1 MLDPQK
7 LTVKSQ
13 ESLAKAVQLAQK
25 YKHSQVE
32 PIHLLQ
38 SLALDSA
45 GVVVAIFQKLN
56 INMSQMLDDLKKA
69 VDALP
74 TVEKVNQPTISPKI
88 SQILKAASEQ
98 AKKLG
103 DEFVSREHILL
114 ALSLTECQACDI
126 LKSHS
131 VTHKNIKEVL
141 VQVRGTQ
148 KADSQDPEGK
158 YSILEKYTLNLTDL
172 AKQGKLDPVIGR
184 NQEIRRLMQVLSRRT
199 KNNPVLI
206 GDPGVGKTAIVEG
219 LAQRIYN
226 KDVPESL
233 KNKILLSVD
242 IASIL
247 AGAKYRGEFEERL
260 KALLAEVQKAEG
272 KYILFIDEL
281 HTIVGAGN
289 AQGAVDAGNMLKPG
303 LARGILRIIGATTIN
318 EYRQYIEKDAALE
331 RRFQPV
337 QVDQNTVED
346 TIAILRGL
354 KEKYEV
360 HHGIGITD
368 QAIIAAATLSDRY
381 ISDRFLP
388 DKAIDL
394 LDEAASAIKIQSQS
408 KPEALDTLERQ
419 ITQLQIEKQAVDKS
433 KKQEIDKKLAN
444 LNETTNS
451 LKLKWENQKKLI
463 TDIHALREEIDKLKL
478 KLEEAERNVSLDEAA
493 KIKYGTL
500 PEKQKNLKNFE
511 KKWQQIKPED
521 RLLKEEVDE
530 QDIASVVSRWTQIPV
545 SKLIQKDADKLKD
558 LESYLAKQVIGQK
571 AALKAVSDAIR
582 RSRSGIAEE
591 GKPIAVFLFLGP
603 TGVGKTE
610 TAKALAQEMFDDQK
624 AIIRIDMS
632 EYSEKHS
639 TARLIGSPPGY
650 IGHDQGGQLTEKVRR
665 KPYSVVLFD
674 EVEKAN
680 PEVINLFLQIFD
692 DGILTDGKG
701 KTVNF
706 KNTIII
712 MTSNLASKV
721 ITASKDV
728 DKSAKDQIWDKIKA
742 TFPPEFINRIDQTII
757 FEKLT
762 PEQVEKIVDLEL
774 EKVNQRLKK
783 QQLSIV
789 VSTQAKAHLAKDGYD
804 PEFGARPLKRLIQKI
819 ILDEIALLITKG
831 DIAPGSKINVNL
843 EKQTNKLR
851 ISIG

>member
-1 MLDPQK
+1 
-7 LTVKSQ
+7 
-13 ESLAKAVQLAQK
+13 
-25 YKHSQVE
+25 
-32 PIHLLQ
+32 
-38 SLALDSA
+38 
-45 GVVVAIFQKLN
+45 
-56 INMSQMLDDLKKA
+56 
-69 VDALP
+69 
-74 TVEKVNQPTISPKI
+74 
-88 SQILKAASEQ
+88 
-98 AKKLG
+98 
-103 DEFVSREHILL
+103 
-114 ALSLTECQACDI
+114 
-126 LKSHS
+126 
-131 VTHKNIKEVL
+131 
-141 VQVRGTQ
+141 
-148 KADSQDPEGK
+148 
-158 YSILEKYTLNLTDL
+158 
-172 AKQGKLDPVIGR
+172 
-184 NQEIRRLMQVLSRRT
+184 MQVLSRRT

-433 KKQEIDKKLAN
+433 KNQEIDKKLAN